1 MINIK
6 TAQYIRN
13 EFTNKII
20 TIKIIDTDD
29 VLHFVPIDEANTDY
43 QNILQWVADGN
54 TIQEAD

>member
-6 TAQYIRN
+6 TAQNIKN
-13 EFTNKII
+13 EFTDKII

-29 VLHFVPIDEANTDY
+29 VLHFVPLDEANTDY
-43 QNILQWVADGN
+43 QAIQEWVADGN